1 LAKERPVKCP
11 ECGKTNSNRE
21 DTVLH
26 KKRYYCK
33 GECIDSKL
41 EDEENKSESNADW
54 NELYEYI
61 KEKYKRPPDGVMFAQ
76 LGTYRKEPLNYS
88 NKVMYLTL
96 KYFFETLE
104 MPIMKDKGLG
114 IIPWKYEEAK
124 QNFIKQMDIDEYN
137 EAFVSSE
144 HVKRI
149 KVTDNN
155 KKNKLRVQLISFD
168 DIDDELDD
176 GGEE

>member
-1 LAKERPVKCP
+1 MAKERPVKCP

-54 NELYEYI
+54 VILYEYI
-61 KEKYKRPPDGVMFAQ
+61 VEMFGHKPDGRMFKQ
-76 LGTYRKEPLNYS
+76 LGEYRKPPYEYTNLG
-88 NKVMYLTL
+88 MYLTL
-96 KYFFETLE
+96 KYFFDTKEHKT
-104 MPIMKDKGLG
+104 IQGTGLG
-114 IIPWKYEEAK
+114 IIPYVYEEAK
-124 QNFIKQMDIDEYN
+124 QNYIKQMEISEYN
-137 EAFVSSE
+137 TEFASSE